1 MFSRQKLVPPP
12 SSSPLSRTSSEIRA
26 LYSISSDPRK
36 VFLPPVELSSS
47 WGRIDTMEIPDFT
60 MFSISD
66 LYSHYASVSPIKR
79 LARRAGGFKR
89 TKTIPPVHP
98 ASKNQIYV
106 RYASLKNRRDFLW
119 PRRITSSRWLVL
131 KVRLTKAGQWVGRLE
146 MNRRSWL
153 GVAKATIVLCS
164 HWNRKQYPIN
174 DVIDAVIVNDFVLA
188 LLIRP
193 IMWGTFIAK
202 LTHKLSYL
210 KSILALHKVDM
221 RGRQTAVAGGLC
233 NSNYKNTEGLIWC
246 HGGAGRNPDLLRYFA
261 GGEAGRPGGLILLIS
276 TSESS
281 G

>member
-1 MFSRQKLVPPP
+1 MTHVKFSYHQLSEFKLR
-12 SSSPLSRTSSEIRA
+12 SNWYYGNSRLYNIFYFWPLFS
-26 LYSISSDPRK
+26 LCQC
-36 VFLPPVELSSS
+36 
-47 WGRIDTMEIPDFT
+47 FT
-60 MFSISD
+60 NQT
-66 LYSHYASVSPIKR
+66 

-221 RGRQTAVAGGLC
+221 RGRQTGMQAGDKSG
-233 NSNYKNTEGLIWC
+233 WC
-246 HGGAGRNPDLLRYFA
+246 MVRAGRHM
-261 GGEAGRPGGLILLIS
+261 
-276 TSESS
+276 S